1 MEKDFKTL
9 QELYNKLTT
18 LSNDWE
24 LDTFKSWK
32 GKTGEDYITCR
43 STKKPKQISVE
54 DVKGMVI

>member
-1 MEKDFKTL
+1 MEKNFALL
-9 QELYNKLTT
+9 QDVYNRLTN

-43 STKKPKQISVE
+43 FTKKPKQISVE
-54 DVKGMVI
+54 EVKGMVI